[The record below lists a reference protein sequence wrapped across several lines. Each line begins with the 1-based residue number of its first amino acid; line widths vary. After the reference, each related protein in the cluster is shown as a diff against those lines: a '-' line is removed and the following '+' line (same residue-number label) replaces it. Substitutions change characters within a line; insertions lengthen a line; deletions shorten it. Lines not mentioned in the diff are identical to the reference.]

1 MVSVPALR
9 SNALLTL
16 TILAVALLFMLH
28 ELRLELR
35 LQGAALIRRERKGC
49 FAIEIYR
56 RVVMLQLPAHVS
68 AFPVPR
74 ERRIRVRRFWGIA
87 LSQQE
92 ISVALPVSACENL
105 SGIAPGDFDPQFPSW
120 LRSAA

>member
-1 MVSVPALR
+1 MLR
-9 SNALLTL
+9 
-16 TILAVALLFMLH
+16 

-35 LQGAALIRRERKGC
+35 LQGATLIRSERNGH
-49 FAIEIYR
+49 FAIEIHR

-68 AFPVPR
+68 AFPLPR
-74 ERRIRVRRFWGIA
+74 ERRIRVRRLWGIA

-105 SGIAPGDFDPQFPSW
+105 SGIAPGDFDRQFPIW
-120 LRSAA
+120 LRSAV